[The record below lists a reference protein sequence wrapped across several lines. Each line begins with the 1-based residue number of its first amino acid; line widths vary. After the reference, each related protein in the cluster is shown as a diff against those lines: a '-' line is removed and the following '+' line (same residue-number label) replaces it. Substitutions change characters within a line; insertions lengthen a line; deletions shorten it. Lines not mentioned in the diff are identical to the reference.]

1 MPSHLDF
8 SQGCTAIDDLTH
20 CSACA
25 CGYMRPPSKG
35 WFLGWLSGARG
46 DRVPSG
52 HISQSPSR
60 PPIRRSRD
68 TVRHGPTARWRD
80 HGLPPVFEPE
90 RARPTRV
97 PSFSPRLK
105 YTCEPTTH
113 RSVRRVFLPTP
124 HHRAECLWEPPAA
137 AWFGCQLI
145 VQQLVGPALQDAP
158 VQVRRQCPTPGVHD
172 RAEVEA
178 PTLLSP
184 AKRLAQHRDRPGH
197 AHPPDEGHAPR

>member
-8 SQGCTAIDDLTH
+8 SQGCTAIDDLNH

-97 PSFSPRLK
+97 PSFSPRLM

-113 RSVRRVFLPTP
+113 RSVRMVFLPTP

-137 AWFGCQLI
+137 AWFGAGSPRGI
-145 VQQLVGPALQDAP
+145 AP
-158 VQVRRQCPTPGVHD
+158 PGLPQIQTCPIKASGSSCHV
-172 RAEVEA
+172 
-178 PTLLSP
+178 
-184 AKRLAQHRDRPGH
+184 LATGRHTEWTAIAG
-197 AHPPDEGHAPR
+197 GSG

>member
-68 TVRHGPTARWRD
+68 TVRQGPTARWRD

-90 RARPTRV
+90 RAGPNTAKS

-113 RSVRRVFLPTP
+113 RSVRMVFLPTP
-124 HHRAECLWEPPAA
+124 HHRGLNVCGNRQRPRG
-137 AWFGCQLI
+137 FGCQLI
-145 VQQLVGPALQDAP
+145 VQQLVGVDPTVVSRGAIWTFEAVVASPKPCVAKVVSSAIWTHPLDSVGFP
-158 VQVRRQCPTPGVHD
+158 RRKTRTQN
-172 RAEVEA
+172 
-178 PTLLSP
+178 L
-184 AKRLAQHRDRPGH
+184 
-197 AHPPDEGHAPR
+197 